1 MLNLRV
7 QFAQPA
13 STAPIMTQTHRA
25 CQSMCKLVTTR
36 LRVHLHLPV
45 RELAQMEP
53 TARKMV
59 PMKLALLVTDAMMM
73 TVMLTPFPSSV
84 LLEPSVPGHQRP
96 RLQTVQLV
104 ATLSQEL
111 QSAQYVLLAITVQT
125 QITQR

>member
-1 MLNLRV
+1 MLNLRA

-13 STAPIMTQTHRA
+13 STALIMTQTHRE

-45 RELAQMEP
+45 RGLARMEP

-59 PMKLALLVTDAMMM
+59 HMRLALLVTDVMMM
-73 TVMLTPFPSSV
+73 TVMLTPFPSSAPLELSV
-84 LLEPSVPGHQRP
+84 LGHQRP

-111 QSAQYVLLAITVQT
+111 QSAQYAHPAITAQIQT
-125 QITQR
+125 TQR